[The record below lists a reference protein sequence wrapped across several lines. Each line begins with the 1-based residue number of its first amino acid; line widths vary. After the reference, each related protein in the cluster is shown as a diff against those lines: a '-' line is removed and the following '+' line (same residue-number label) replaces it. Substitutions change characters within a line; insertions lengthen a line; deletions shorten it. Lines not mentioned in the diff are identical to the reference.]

1 MNNITLKMDDEKE
14 PTLSIVKPSSETTW
28 IKNMLG
34 KMENLFDRPIYDSE
48 DFETWRR
55 LEFRNEFRHE
65 RDQRNPHWRL

>member
-1 MNNITLKMDDEKE
+1 MNNTALKMDDEKE

-34 KMENLFDRPIYDSE
+34 KMGSFFDRPIHASE

-65 RDQRNPHWRL
+65 RDQRNPYWRL